1 MESSTLLIKHNPVDD
16 IFQRYYLSY
25 DSKLVYF
32 EKGTNGV
39 DCWFDSSGIDSTTY
53 RAHRVLSFEDFEL
66 LKNQILEDARNE
78 CELNTLESQSPEC

>member
-1 MESSTLLIKHNPVDD
+1 MEEILWTYHLPS
-16 IFQRYYLSY
+16 

-32 EKGTNGV
+32 EKGTKGV
-39 DCWFDSSGIDSTTY
+39 DCWFDSLSIDSTTY

-78 CELNTLESQSPEC
+78 CELNCLESQSPEC